1 MFKKLVLLV
10 PAICLLCAAWSVAA
24 EINYKSAD
32 EFKIMLDSKAPVIIA
47 DIQKTNDFKMHYFF
61 SAVET
66 GSYPVKTDAQKEKLT
81 KIVTLY
87 ETSGNDI
94 VIVGP
99 RGGSGAKRA
108 QAYLLEHNVPAEKIF
123 ILEGGIKGWP
133 YKEMFID
140 VSTGCA

>member
-1 MFKKLVLLV
+1 
-10 PAICLLCAAWSVAA
+10 
-24 EINYKSAD
+24 
-32 EFKIMLDSKAPVIIA
+32 MLDSKDPVIIA
-47 DIQKTNDFKMHYFF
+47 DIQKSNDFKMHYFF

-66 GSYPVKTDAQKEKLT
+66 DSYPVKSDAEKAKLS

-87 ETSGNDI
+87 KKSGNVI

-123 ILEGGIKGWP
+123 ILKGGIKGWP